1 MRVGGGF
8 TRLARV
14 WRCWLVCENGSE
26 NWLGLLY
33 ANSRFEVIVTG
44 ERSFYAILWI

>member
-1 MRVGGGF
+1 MDLRGWREFGDVGWF
-8 TRLARV
+8 V
-14 WRCWLVCENGSE
+14 KMEVKI
-26 NWLGLLY
+26 GLLY